1 MQRISA
7 QQAQQ
12 LIQEGAVVLDVR
24 SVDEYTRGHLPGA
37 ICLPLDEISRAT
49 TVVPDR
55 NRATILYCGS
65 GIRSARAA
73 AVLTAGGWTR
83 IYNLGPI
90 TAWPGPLV

>member
-12 LIQEGAVVLDVR
+12 LIREGAAVLDVR
-24 SVDEYTRGHLPGA
+24 SAAEYTQGHLPGA
-37 ICLPLDEISRAT
+37 INLPLDEISRANL
-49 TVVPDR
+49 VIPDR
-55 NRATILYCGS
+55 NRPTILYCGS